1 MNTSTFETVVLF
13 IFSLNLFVAVVSGC
27 ISWAIIKTTKGNLNY
42 MHITSEKKNN
52 YQLWFRSLSVKAWY
66 YCLHPLAETNI
77 RFILNNTHYYYDL
90 IIIFFNLRIKTCIAS
105 EVSNRQI
112 FIEKSFVQQISKS
125 SLNFCDS
132 QKDEIF
138 HANCIF
144 CWSLFRP
151 DYVTA
156 PN

>member
-112 FIEKSFVQQISKS
+112 SIEKSANHHWIFVTHRKMKFSMLTVSSAGVFSDQIM
-125 SLNFCDS
+125 L
-132 QKDEIF
+132 QHQIR
-138 HANCIF
+138 
-144 CWSLFRP
+144 W
-151 DYVTA
+151 
-156 PN
+156 